1 MLVCIP
7 SKGRPGTLLPSKL
20 EGLPFLVF
28 VEPQDQASYQA
39 AGISNLHVLPANNQG
54 ISFVRNYILDYA
66 RSHSHDW
73 IWMIDDDV
81 TDFGVAV
88 SGRVAAHPAQK
99 VLTDFHAVAC
109 RYQFPV
115 NGINYR
121 QKAWWNSKRSLRYRV
136 NVRTAEVCTL
146 LFVPK
151 ISWKYRPQFDLKE
164 DRDFCFQAVKHSS
177 GVFSDTCACF
187 NCPNVGSNA
196 GGLASEYAANRDYQA
211 AARFVREWH
220 PHASMAKIAGRID
233 AKLDIKGLAL
243 SLNRQVR

>member
-20 EGLPFLVF
+20 GSLPFLVF

-39 AGISNLHVLPANNQG
+39 AGISNLHVLPANDQG

-66 RSHSHDW
+66 RHHNHDW
-73 IWMIDDDV
+73 IWMMDDDV
-81 TDFGVAV
+81 SDFGIAGSGKVATESADV
-88 SGRVAAHPAQK
+88 VLSGFHEVAS
-99 VLTDFHAVAC
+99 

-121 QKAWWNSKRSLRYRV
+121 QYAWACSKASARYRV
-136 NVRTAEVCTL
+136 NVKTAEVCTL
-146 LFVPK
+146 LFIPK
-151 ISWKYRPQFDLKE
+151 ITWEYRSRFNLKE
-164 DRDFCFQAVKHSS
+164 DRDFCLQAIKHSS
-177 GVFSDTCACF
+177 GIFFDSYSCF
-187 NCPNVGSNA
+187 NCPNVGTNA
-196 GGLASEYAANRDYQA
+196 GGLQSEYALKQDHEA
-211 AARFVREWH
+211 AIRFAREWH
-220 PHASMAKIAGRID
+220 PYASVVKKAGRVD